1 MGFLFNKNLDALSIK
16 DNLIDINYYSSK
28 YNFLNKNNKPFYYI
42 NTRFK
47 YNFKYYI
54 TFMMGNIS
62 AFFFNYRTNVSCDL
76 NQLKKK
82 ERYAAQQYILINFVD
97 ILFDDIDFNFFF
109 FYKNIAFTH
118 LLFLKD
124 FFKLIRK
131 IKLTDKLKETVIA
144 VNMGMS
150 RSLSKYFKKVK
161 TRKKFKKKMFF
172 KEFLFKYKKVF
183 V

>member
-1 MGFLFNKNLDALSIK
+1 MFNKNLDAINIK
-16 DNLIDINYYSSK
+16 NNTIDINCFSLK
-28 YNFLNKNNKPFYYI
+28 YCYLQSNNKPFYYI

-54 TFMMGNIS
+54 TFMMGNLS

-82 ERYAAQQYILINFVD
+82 ERYTAQQYILINFVD
-97 ILFDDIDFNFFF
+97 ILLEDIDFNFFF

-124 FFKLIRK
+124 FFKLIRN
-131 IKLTDKLKETVIA
+131 IGLSEKLKEIVIA
-144 VNMGMS
+144 INMGMS

-183 V
+183 F

>member
-1 MGFLFNKNLDALSIK
+1 
-16 DNLIDINYYSSK
+16 
-28 YNFLNKNNKPFYYI
+28 
-42 NTRFK
+42 
-47 YNFKYYI
+47 
-54 TFMMGNIS
+54 MMGNLS

-82 ERYAAQQYILINFVD
+82 ERYTAQQYILINFVD
-97 ILFDDIDFNFFF
+97 ILLEDIDFNFFF

-124 FFKLIRK
+124 FFKLIRN
-131 IKLTDKLKETVIA
+131 IGLSEKLKEIVIA
-144 VNMGMS
+144 INMGMS

-183 V
+183 F